1 MNKKTCA
8 IIPVSRFYHAKT
20 RLSPTLTIK
29 ERENLLKSM
38 LKDVIASLKETL
50 DVVAVI
56 SSDDDVLNYVKKL
69 EVTPVKE
76 KGKTDLNGALSQAV
90 DFCWETCD
98 KILIT
103 PSDVPLIKKAH
114 IEDMLKMGE
123 KFDMVIAPSKGGG
136 TNALLFTTR
145 DMRTKFGDYS
155 FFEHLKEAESNN
167 ISFGVYDSFY
177 LSMDVNT
184 AEDLGEIILHGHETE
199 TQKYL
204 KSLPLE
210 IRSNHGSERLE
221 VKRVEKDET

>member
-1 MNKKTCA
+1 MNNITWA

-20 RLSPTLTIK
+20 RLSPTLTSI

-38 LKDVIASLKETL
+38 LKDVIASLREAV
-50 DVVAVI
+50 DQVVVI
-56 SSDDDVLNYVKKL
+56 SSDDDVLDYVEKL
-69 EVTPVKE
+69 EVLTIKE
-76 KGKTDLNGALSQAV
+76 KGKTDLNGALSQAI
-90 DFCWETCD
+90 DICWEKCD

-103 PSDVPLIKKAH
+103 PSDIPLIKKAH

-136 TNALLFTTR
+136 TNAILFSTR
-145 DMRTKFGDYS
+145 DMKTRFGDYS
-155 FFEHLKEAESNN
+155 FFQHLKEAQSLNRTTG
-167 ISFGVYDSFY
+167 IYDSFY

-184 AEDLGEIILHGHETE
+184 AEDLGEIILHGRGTE

-204 KSLPLE
+204 KSLPLK

-221 VKRVEKDET
+221 VKRVE